1 MRRYL
6 FLALALVAT
15 GAWAEERYTNADL
28 DRIYV
33 PGAYTN
39 EDLKAL
45 PPIAM
50 QEAPAMPLATTIIDT
65 SERDFLFAQL
75 EALEARRSAFARSL
89 AYEKARLWTAYGPG
103 GNDPNDYPVPGFRSR
118 SRLFRAS
125 LRKQIAM
132 LDKEIEDA
140 RWRAVR
146 APVTY
151 LP

>member
-1 MRRYL
+1 MRRYV

-39 EDLKAL
+39 EDLRTL

-75 EALEARRSAFARSL
+75 EVLEMGRNALARNL
-89 AYEKARLWTAYGPG
+89 AYEEARLWKAYGPG
-103 GNDPNDYPVPGFRSR
+103 GNAPNDYPVPGFRSR
-118 SRLFRAS
+118 NRLLRDS
-125 LRKQIAM
+125 LRKRIAL
-132 LDKEIEDA
+132 LDKEIEEA
-140 RWRAVR
+140 RWKAVR
-146 APVTY
+146 APVTR

>member
-1 MRRYL
+1 MRRYV

-15 GAWAEERYTNADL
+15 GAWAEERYSNADL

-39 EDLKAL
+39 EDLRTL

-75 EALEARRSAFARSL
+75 EVLEMGRKALARSL
-89 AYEKARLWTAYGPG
+89 AYEEARLWKAYGPG
-103 GNDPNDYPVPGFRSR
+103 GNAPNDYPVPGFRSR
-118 SRLFRAS
+118 NRLLRDS
-125 LRKQIAM
+125 LRKRIAL
-132 LDKEIEDA
+132 LDKEIEEA
-140 RWRAVR
+140 RWKAVR
-146 APVTY
+146 APVTR